1 MGGPTDRGAP
11 VAVPSNPVEGER
23 LDDEQIELVLRRAS
37 ELDGQAPAG
46 QPGLD
51 LEILEEAAV
60 EAGLSRESVRR
71 AVAELRAGAL
81 AVDADRPA
89 RRIALGPPTLTVSRC
104 VPGPF
109 AAVDDI
115 LRRFLAKEQ
124 FHLRRDFGSSSL
136 WARRQDVGAR
146 VKVQVDRSVH
156 RRLLLRDAEQVEL
169 AVVEEPGERGR
180 VMVKLTVDVGSL
192 RRAHRVAVSKGATA
206 GVAVAGVGVLLLGGP
221 VEALVVPGA
230 LAGGAA
236 LGHRRGVRQYR
247 DQVADVE
254 TALEG
259 FLDGV
264 ERRRS

>member
-1 MGGPTDRGAP
+1 M
-11 VAVPSNPVEGER
+11 EGDR
-23 LDDEQIELVLRRAS
+23 LDDEQIALVIRRAS
-37 ELDGQAPAG
+37 ELDGQSPAG

-51 LEILEEAAV
+51 LELLEEAAV

-81 AVDADRPA
+81 ALDTGAPS
-89 RRIALGPPTLTVSRC
+89 RRTALAPTLTVSRC

-124 FHLRRDFGSSSL
+124 FHLRRDFGTSST
-136 WARRQDVGAR
+136 WTRRQDVGAR

-169 AVVEEPGERGR
+169 AVVEEPGDRGM
-180 VMVKLTVDVGSL
+180 VMVKLTVDVQPL
-192 RRAHRVAVSKGATA
+192 RRAHRVALSKGASA
-206 GVAVAGVGVLLLGGP
+206 GAVVAGVGLLLFGMP
-221 VEALVVPGA
+221 EAVVVVPAATGA
-230 LAGGAA
+230 GVA
-236 LGHRRGVRQYR
+236 LGHRRGVSRYR
-247 DQVADVE
+247 DMVADVE

-264 ERRRS
+264 ERRR